1 MRKSAG
7 ISADHVIDLADQLR
21 RNAQA
26 CGADLNA
33 ANLFVHQVL
42 MRAFARRLRFETQ
55 AATERRRA
63 A

>member
-7 ISADHVIDLADQLR
+7 ISAAQFIDLADQLR

-33 ANLFVHQVL
+33 ANLFVHEVL
-42 MRAFARRLRFETQ
+42 MRAFAHRINFETQ